1 MSPPA
6 PYHPINLTD
15 ASGRMPW
22 SEVGRALRISAHRA
36 GAVLEI
42 LGLNQD
48 GQGHPNDGRSD
59 TVYVIVSG
67 YGLLRH
73 GEQALECTGGM
84 CCSCRAATR
93 TISSGW
99 MARSGS
105 GGSRSMPGTSWAED
119 AGPPGAGIRPR
130 PRASGAAVRG
140 LQGAG

>member
-1 MSPPA
+1 
-6 PYHPINLTD
+6 
-15 ASGRMPW
+15 MPW

-73 GEQALECTGGM
+73 GEQALECTGGDVLFLP
-84 CCSCRAATR
+84 RGHPHHFER
-93 TISSGW
+93 LDGEIRIWRISL
-99 MARSGS
+99 
-105 GGSRSMPGTSWAED
+105 D
-119 AGPPGAGIRPR
+119 AGAEPG
-130 PRASGAAVRG
+130 
-140 LQGAG
+140 